1 MAHKQ
6 CDTVVGKRVV
16 TDQQNEFGEMR
27 NEVRL
32 DHPQIS
38 ISLGGTLNISV
49 ISSRGAWIS
58 CFWGL

>member
-27 NEVRL
+27 NEA
-32 DHPQIS
+32 I
-38 ISLGGTLNISV
+38 G
-49 ISSRGAWIS
+49 SSSNKHFSGWDFEHF
-58 CFWGL
+58 CHF